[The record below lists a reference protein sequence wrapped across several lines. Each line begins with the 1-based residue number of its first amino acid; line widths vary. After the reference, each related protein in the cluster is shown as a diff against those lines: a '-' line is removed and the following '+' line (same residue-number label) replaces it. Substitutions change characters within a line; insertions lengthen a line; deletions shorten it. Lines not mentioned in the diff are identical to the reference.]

1 MSKQRRV
8 IELDLAPDQA
18 LAACRRA
25 IADLTWTLEESG
37 GQGDVTGRER
47 PEILCC
53 HNAPVRVEAE
63 VQPAPHDRASVEV
76 RGSVPGWGPVSSE
89 HLRSR
94 MEAFERRLRLSAGS
108 A

>member
-8 IELDLAPDQA
+8 VELDLPPDRA

-25 IADLTWTLEESG
+25 IAELTWTLEESG
-37 GQGDVTGRER
+37 GQGDLSGRER

-63 VQPAPHDRASVEV
+63 VLPAGHDRTSVEV
-76 RGSVPGWGPVSSE
+76 RGSVPGWGPVSSK

-94 MEAFERRLRLSAGS
+94 MDAFERRLRLSAEI
-108 A
+108 